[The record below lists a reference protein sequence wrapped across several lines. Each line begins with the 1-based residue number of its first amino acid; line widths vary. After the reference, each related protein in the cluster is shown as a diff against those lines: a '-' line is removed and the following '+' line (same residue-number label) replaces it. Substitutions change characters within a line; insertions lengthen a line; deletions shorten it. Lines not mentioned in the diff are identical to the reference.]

1 MDELTH
7 FLGAGEASHR
17 YFNIRRLIESQK
29 LNMVEFAAASGV
41 ALHSCYKLFIESPTQ
56 RISAKK
62 ARTVELSFGLPEFAL
77 DRQMQDSEFPAPPKP
92 DPVVVSEEAMAFLGT
107 GVFLHRF
114 ININTYRRTQKL
126 TNTGLFKVPGLTTSA
141 AIIRSLE
148 QFPSMHLST
157 VTARYFERHFK
168 LKPGSL
174 DAPAPDFDY
183 SVVNGLHVVAFDMLP
198 VFRQGEAINRFVNFR
213 RFMILKGLTVTD
225 VAARMGISVT
235 RVSAILSARPLDIIG
250 DRSARN
256 IEKCFGLEVMS
267 LDAPHAQV

>member
-17 YFNIRRLIESQK
+17 YFNVRRLIESQK
-29 LNMVEFAAASGV
+29 LNIVEFSAASGV
-41 ALHSCYKLFIESPTQ
+41 ALHSCYKLFIQNPTQ

-62 ARTVELSFGLPEFAL
+62 ARTVEQAFGLPAFIL
-77 DRQMQDSEFPAPPKP
+77 DREMEASEFPVPPKP
-92 DPVVVSEEAMAFLGT
+92 EPVSVSHEAVAFLGT

-126 TNTGLFKVPGLTTSA
+126 TNTSLFKVPGLTTSA

-148 QFPSMHLST
+148 QFPSLHLST

-168 LKPGSL
+168 LKSGSL
-174 DAPAPDFDY
+174 DEPAPEFDY
-183 SVVNGLHVVAFDMLP
+183 SVVHGLHVVAFDMLP
-198 VFRQGEAINRFVNFR
+198 VFRQGEAINRYVNFR
-213 RFMILKGLTVTD
+213 RFMIQQGLTVTD
-225 VAARMGISVT
+225 VAAKMDISVT
-235 RVSAILSARPLDIIG
+235 RVSAILSARPVDIIG
-250 DRSARN
+250 DRSSRN

-267 LDAPHAQV
+267 LDSPHTQV